1 MDQRKIGKFIQ
12 ELRKKKGFTQE
23 ELALRLN
30 VSSKSIS
37 RWENGKNMPD
47 LSLLIPISRELGITV
62 NELISGEI
70 IKAENYQE
78 RLEQTVINTAIV
90 LKKQAYKFILK
101 IISIILIINMSI
113 IIGIGLFLLI
123 NKYQQKPIYLK
134 QNELN
139 IKICEWD
146 EDYYGIFMKVKDK
159 MGAHNRIKKDFDT
172 KTVNLQVYRTKIEM
186 KNIKLLEEIGLGT
199 ILIEKNIENIYYD
212 NHLIWDISMKVEKCN

>member
-1 MDQRKIGKFIQ
+1 
-12 ELRKKKGFTQE
+12 
-23 ELALRLN
+23 
-30 VSSKSIS
+30 
-37 RWENGKNMPD
+37 MPD

-62 NELISGEI
+62 NELISGNI

-113 IIGIGLFLLI
+113 IIGIDLFLLI